1 MLICKG
7 NIVAVREVLSQLDD
21 LFKIIEDTQKEMIAL
36 DEAIYSDNQWFDEL
50 NEKTFTIKHKV
61 YNWLKEAEREL
72 DDAESKRPSF
82 KEGLRRSSKLS
93 RSSKSLSRRS
103 SIRSNSLK
111 GCVRYIFYKSVFY
124 V

>member
-7 NIVAVREVLSQLDD
+7 NKVAVREVLSQLDD

-36 DEAIYSDNQWFDEL
+36 DEAIYSDDQWFDEL

-61 YNWLKEAEREL
+61 YSWLKEAEREL

-111 GCVRYIFYKSVFY
+111 GCVRYIFYKSMFY